1 MENSLELFENALDKM
16 KEFSSESLCAF
27 SANMLST
34 VNAICYTSGDFLL
47 IITNSSVNYYDVN
60 TQLYTNLHIKDQL
73 SSVAIAGSSAIVAGL
88 GKLYFIELPSL
99 EIEKIIKNSHD
110 TVFLAVSIDLKWIF
124 QGTTE
129 CVLKI
134 PISMPNQSQIII
146 NNSFNF
152 YVIFEQKILLC
163 NKIGDLEMYNYDG
176 VMLNRYKI
184 AGDSLGIGLFEFDII
199 FIIYEKSI
207 QIYSLADSKLLQTI
221 SCDYEITAFC
231 NSIESGIIL
240 GQGENIIFLNTNLW
254 NVHEINIS
262 VDTITHIVEITNKR
276 LIAIDSKGKIWSIR
290 IPDIYLT
297 KQLDLKLNL
306 QDFSIDSDFFL
317 VQNKERNI
325 LSIHQLK
332 GNKVKIM
339 TKKIVELKFAM
350 FISLDYILVSSH
362 QYTLMMNITTN
373 DNFELNL
380 IISYAVLSENNRWF
394 AIGDT
399 QGISQVFSSDNIEH
413 KFRTIQSTHIG
424 KISCLI
430 FIEDDTMLVTA
441 SDDGY
446 VKFWKIDSKGAIFNS
461 VKNSNYKNVT
471 CITCIKAKGFI
482 LIGSENPGLF
492 LYDYI
497 HKVFAGKI
505 ENQVGC
511 PIFLYS
517 NDDHFISI
525 NSEYTISFW
534 SSKNFVMF
542 FEKSNKALERIRIS
556 RDGKLIGLN
565 LQNEKDYIIENPLFS
580 LKEAFISSVPINHTL
595 LHVRSIFNSK
605 KLDSV
610 KNCSDF
616 LFLPYRINSNHLHS
630 YYNNAELK
638 ESLLSAPF
646 IDTKYGAIYGPSPF
660 SLSIEKKNKK
670 GLSILVKHIS
680 KEIEKNPH
688 ILSQFK
694 HEELIKFNDTG
705 FDCLTLFYEI
715 IFRELIYHNL
725 DKKCS
730 EFVSLPK
737 FELST
742 SMFPT
747 GLQIQK
753 AQKKISS
760 IKPLKYFRSI
770 IPLALSNGS
779 AQSLELLHSL
789 SRCSNKNVLT
799 SPFISNLLEWK
810 WKQLRIFMDVQLV
823 IYTAY
828 LSLICAI
835 VFVTDIRLEAVAFL
849 LNIFLFLYETLQ
861 MIMLRNEYF
870 SDIWNFVDVARS
882 IVNTYAFSMSV
893 SDNYSSR
900 YFTVLSL
907 LLAIVWIRGVSYF
920 RLFKQTRYMV
930 NLLIEVGKDAMSFMI
945 LLFYTTLAFSFMLYA
960 LNPGSTSYGNWLLY
974 SFLIDAG
981 QYLDLTNITSSTTFV
996 MCINIFIDNIIMIN
1010 LFISIMGDTQ
1020 NRVIDGLELAEN
1032 IELLDMVIEMEG
1044 VRFWKRKQTQLSHF
1058 HLITSDKIRNNEL
1071 HGTIEYLSLAT
1082 ERIEINQELINNEL
1096 KKIKK
1101 DIKIEIEKEIKAMK
1115 KEIMDEFNIIEGI
1128 S

>member
-1 MENSLELFENALDKM
+1 MDNTLQQFEKALEKM
-16 KEFSSESLCAF
+16 KELSAESLCVL
-27 SANMLST
+27 SASLYST
-34 VNAICYTSGDFLL
+34 VKCICITDPDFLL
-47 IITNSSVNYYDVN
+47 IITNNNIYYYDVDI
-60 TQLYTNLHIKDQL
+60 QLYTTLHITDQL
-73 SSVAIAGSSAIVAGL
+73 SSVAIAGSFAIVAGL
-88 GKLYFIELPSL
+88 GKLYFIELQSL
-99 EIEKIIKNSHD
+99 EIEKVIKNNHD
-110 TVFLAVSIDLKWIF
+110 TIFLAVSIDLKWIF
-124 QGTTE
+124 EGTTE

-134 PISMPNQSQIII
+134 PISMPNQSQIIVKK
-146 NNSFNF
+146 SFNF
-152 YVIFEQKILLC
+152 YIIFEDKILLC
-163 NKIGDLEMYNYDG
+163 NKQGDLEMYNYDG
-176 VMLNRYKI
+176 AIQNKYDI
-184 AGDSLGIGLFEFDII
+184 AVNPLGIGPLELDII
-199 FIIYEKSI
+199 YIVYEKSV
-207 QIYSLADSKLLQTI
+207 QVYSLVKSKPLQTTP
-221 SCDYEITAFC
+221 CDHEITAFC

-240 GQGENIIFLNTNLW
+240 GQGENLIVLNTNLW
-254 NVHEINIS
+254 NVHEIHIS
-262 VDTITHIVEITNKR
+262 VDTITHIVEITNKNF
-276 LIAIDSKGKIWSIR
+276 IAIDSKGKIWAIK

-297 KQLDLKLNL
+297 KQLDMKHNL
-306 QDFSIDSDFFL
+306 QDFSIDSDCFL
-317 VQNKERNI
+317 THNKERNI
-325 LSIHQLK
+325 LSVHEIK
-332 GNKVKIM
+332 SNKVKIT

-350 FISLDYILVSSH
+350 FVSLEYVLVSTNE
-362 QYTLMMNITTN
+362 YTLMINTSNN
-373 DNFELNL
+373 DNFELHF
-380 IISYAVLSENNRWF
+380 IISYAVLSENNLSF
-394 AIGDT
+394 AVGDT
-399 QGISQVFSSDNIEH
+399 QGISQVFSSANIEH
-413 KFRTIQSTHIG
+413 KFRTIQSTHVG

-670 GLSILVKHIS
+670 GLSVIVKHIS

-705 FDCLTLFYEI
+705 FDCLTLFYKF
-715 IFRELIYHNL
+715 IFRELLYHNL

-730 EFVSLPK
+730 ELISLPK
-737 FELST
+737 FELSR

-747 GLQIQK
+747 GLKQMP
-753 AQKKISS
+753 QKKNSS
-760 IKPLKYFRSI
+760 IKPLKYFHSI
-770 IPLALSNGS
+770 IPLTLSNGS

-810 WKQLRIFMDVQLV
+810 WKQLRTFMDVQLAIYV
-823 IYTAY
+823 IY
-828 LSLICAI
+828 LFIINAI
-835 VFVTDIRLEAVAFL
+835 VFITDIRLEIVGFF
-849 LNIFLFLYETLQ
+849 LNILLFLYEVLQ
-861 MIMLRNEYF
+861 MAMLRNEYF
-870 SDIWNFVDVARS
+870 SDIWNFVDVARA
-882 IVNTYAFSMSV
+882 IVNTYAFSMSAEN
-893 SDNYSSR
+893 NYSSS
-900 YFTVLSL
+900 YYTVLSL

-930 NLLIEVGKDAMSFMI
+930 NLLIEVGKDAISFMI
-945 LLFYTTLAFSFMLYA
+945 LLFYSTAAFAFMLYA
-960 LNPGSTSYGNWLLY
+960 LNSSSGSFGYWLLTSYLFNV
-974 SFLIDAG
+974 G
-981 QYLDLTNITSSTTFV
+981 QYLNLPMTNSTALV
-996 MCINIFIDNIIMIN
+996 MCLSIFINNIIMLN
-1010 LFISIMGDTQ
+1010 LLISIMGDTQ
-1020 NRVIDGLELAEN
+1020 QRVREGLELAEN
-1032 IELLDMVIEMEG
+1032 IELLDMVVEMEG
-1044 VRFWKRKQTQLSHF
+1044 VRFWKRNKSGLSHF
-1058 HLITSDKIRNNEL
+1058 HLMTSGKIKTNEVNL
-1071 HGTIEYLSLAT
+1071 IESACLAS
-1082 ERIEINQELINNEL
+1082 ERIENTQELINETI
-1096 KKIKK
+1096 KKIRFTMN
-1101 DIKIEIEKEIKAMK
+1101 DQIKIGIRGIK
-1115 KEIMDEFNIIEGI
+1115 DDIIGELRKRKLKALE
-1128 S
+1128 